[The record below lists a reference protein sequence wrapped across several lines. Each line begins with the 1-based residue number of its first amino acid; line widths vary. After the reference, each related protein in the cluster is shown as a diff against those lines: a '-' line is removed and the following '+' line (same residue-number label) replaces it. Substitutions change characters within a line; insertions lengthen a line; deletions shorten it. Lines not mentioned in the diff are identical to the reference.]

1 MLVRKSFY
9 CTCKV
14 TDMMR
19 KKNDPQTPGLAPS
32 VRNRSSGSD
41 GYPSRR
47 SIPSAI
53 AILSAF
59 IPCQML
65 ISQTIAEE
73 FKNVDNE

>member
-1 MLVRKSFY
+1 M
-9 CTCKV
+9 T
-14 TDMMR
+14 R
-19 KKNDPQTPGLAPS
+19 KKKNPQTPGLAPS

-53 AILSAF
+53 AILRAF

-65 ISQTIAEE
+65 ILKTVTEE
-73 FKNVDNE
+73 LNKQC